1 MTPNS
6 QSNLP
11 LGNGATPLFAD
22 GFTGATAIENKWIV
36 LKGGTAGTK
45 NPGLTASSATAFPT
59 TPANGIPGFASTATD
74 TSGNGVLRLT
84 DNTAN
89 QAAAVIYNQNI
100 FSKAGI
106 SIEFDYFAYGGTAVN
121 GEKGDGLSF
130 FLINGTETA
139 PTSGAYGGSL
149 GYAQRDVVGE
159 TPVAGAKGGYLG
171 VGFDSFGNFANG
183 TAGGGEG
190 RVGGPGATPDAVTV
204 RGSEST
210 QYKYLT
216 TSGNIGNGGIDNAD
230 PAATPANRATSS
242 RRVQIVL
249 DATGKLNVRFDFN
262 KDGDFADVGETVINN
277 YDTIATGG
285 NSALPD
291 AVKFGFAAST
301 GGATNYHE
309 IRNLSISSVA
319 DLFTGG
325 GGTVNYTAGTAAVPI
340 APSLTVNPIIL
351 PTGATTF
358 AGATV
363 GITSTTYKTGQD
375 FLTVGPVTNN
385 TPAVSGAFAGTSLTW
400 VFSPATGVLTISGAG
415 TPTQYQAAIA
425 QVSYYNNAGAAAIVT
440 DRTAQYTLTGIAGN
454 PSTTSIIK
462 VAAGNTVAK
471 RPEILFQDSAT
482 GEVAF
487 WAVDSTG
494 VLTGAKFLTLGS
506 TFGTASG
513 TRLRVAP
520 GWKVID
526 TGDVDGD
533 GVADILWYSSNT
545 QEVAIHFMTNEG
557 QLKAAGFITSGGNN
571 IKVNASEQW
580 TPVGLADV
588 TGDGKLDINWRAAAS
603 DQIAYWQTAGT
614 TNTALTGGG
623 FLQNTAGTADFKV
636 GNNARG
642 VKMGDFDGDGKIDM
656 LLSNGTVVTYGAFT
670 AAVTGTAAKLVAKA
684 LVTLPSNG
692 DASLVARAVGD
703 YNGDNTTDIV
713 FESTTSDK
721 EVLQYLNSTTAAKSL
736 PPTGTPTA
744 WNIGASK
751 DFSGDL
757 TPDLV
762 WHNSVSGETAIW
774 AIDKLT
780 GNLITTGGVTAFV
793 TFNSAIIKTGST
805 WEVVGADDFGS
816 VTLV

>member
-22 GFTGATAIENKWIV
+22 PFTGATAIENKWIV
-36 LKGGTAGTK
+36 LKGSAAGTK
-45 NPGLTASSATAFPT
+45 NPGLTAGTSTTLPT
-59 TPANGIPGFASTATD
+59 VPAGGLPGFGGTAD
-74 TSGNGVLRLT
+74 TAGQGVLRLT

-89 QAAAVIYNQNI
+89 QAAAVIYNQDI
-100 FSKAGI
+100 FSKAGV
-106 SIEFDYFAYGGTAVN
+106 SIEFDYYQYGGTGN
-121 GEKGDGLSF
+121 GDGLSF
-130 FLINGTETA
+130 FLIDGTTA
-139 PTSGAYGGSL
+139 TPTAGGFGGSL
-149 GYAQRDVVGE
+149 GYANGNGQ
-159 TPVAGAKGGYLG
+159 AGAAGGYLG
-171 VGFDSFGNFANG
+171 VGFDAFGNFSAN
-183 TAGGGEG
+183 TED
-190 RVGGPGATPDAVTV
+190 RVGGSATPSPDTVAV
-204 RGSEST
+204 RGSVTNDPATS
-210 QYKYLT
+210 YKFLT
-216 TSGNIGNGGIDNAD
+216 KSAAIAGGIDNN
-230 PAATPANRATSS
+230 AAGATRNEASR
-242 RRVQIVL
+242 RRVQIEL
-249 DATGKLNVRFDFN
+249 SGTGVLNVRFDLN
-262 KDGDFADVGETVINN
+262 KDGDFIDAGETVITD
-277 YDTIATGG
+277 YDTITTGG
-285 NSALPD
+285 NAALPTS
-291 AVKFGFAAST
+291 VKFGFSAST
-301 GGATNYHE
+301 GGATNFHE
-309 IRNLSISSVA
+309 ISNLKISSVA
-319 DLFTGG
+319 DLFSGG
-325 GGTVNYTAGTAAVPI
+325 GGTVNYIANTAPI
-340 APSLTVNPIIL
+340 AIASGLTINTVVGSN
-351 PTGATTF
+351 F
-358 AGATV
+358 NGATV
-363 GITSTTYKTGQD
+363 GITTTTYKTGQD

-385 TPAVSGAFAGTSLTW
+385 APATSGTFSNGLTW
-400 VFSPATGVLTISGAG
+400 TFNAGTGVLTVAGSG
-415 TPTQYQAAIA
+415 TPAQYQAALA

-440 DRTAQYTLTGIAGN
+440 DRTAQYTLTGVAGN

-506 TFGTASG
+506 TFGTSVG
-513 TRLRVAP
+513 TRIKVAP

-557 QLKAAGFITSGGNN
+557 QLKAAGFITAGGNN
-571 IKVNASEQW
+571 IKVNANEQW
-580 TPVGLADV
+580 NPVGLADV
-588 TGDGKLDINWRAAAS
+588 TGDGKLDINWRAAGS

-614 TNTALTGGG
+614 TSTALTGGG
-623 FLQNTAGTADFKV
+623 FLQNAAGTADFKV

-670 AAVTGTAAKLVAKA
+670 AATTGTAAKLVAKA

-721 EVLQYLNSTTAAKSL
+721 EVLQYINSTTAAKSL

-751 DFSGDL
+751 DFSGDV

-793 TFNSAIIKTGST
+793 TFNSNILKTSST

>member
-1 MTPNS
+1 MTPS

-22 GFTGATAIENKWIV
+22 PFTGATAIENKWIV

-106 SIEFDYFAYGGTAVN
+106 SIEFDYFAYGGTEVN

-130 FLINGTETA
+130 FLINGSETA

-171 VGFDSFGNFANG
+171 VGFDSFGNFAN
-183 TAGGGEG
+183 ANEG
-190 RVGGPGATPDAVTV
+190 RVGGPGATVDAVTI

-210 QYKYLT
+210 QYKFLT
-216 TSGNIGNGGIDNAD
+216 TSGNIQNGGIDNAD
-230 PAATPANRATSS
+230 PTATPANRATSS

-262 KDGDFADVGETVINN
+262 KDGDFADAGETVISD
-277 YDTIATGG
+277 YDTITTGG

-325 GGTVNYTAGTAAVPI
+325 GTSVNYTANTTPIVIASALTINSVVVP
-340 APSLTVNPIIL
+340 T
-351 PTGATTF
+351 PTSTF
-358 AGATV
+358 NGATV
-363 GITSTTYKTGQD
+363 GITPATYKTGQD
-375 FLTVGPVTNN
+375 FLTVGPVTGN
-385 TPAVSGAFAGTSLTW
+385 TPAASGTFSNGLTW
-400 VFSPATGVLTISGAG
+400 AFNPTTGVLTVSGAG
-415 TPTQYQAAIA
+415 TPAQYQDALK
-425 QVSYYNNAGAAAIVT
+425 QVSYYNNAGASANIT
-440 DRTAQYTLTGIAGN
+440 DRTAQYTLTGIAGT
-454 PSTTSIIK
+454 PATTATIK
-462 VAAGNTVAK
+462 VAAGNAVAK

-487 WAVDSTG
+487 WAVDTTG
-494 VLTGAKFLTLGS
+494 VLTGAKFVTLGS
-506 TFGTASG
+506 NFGTAAG
-513 TRLRVAP
+513 TRLKVAP

-526 TGDVDGD
+526 TGDVDKD
-533 GVADILWYSSNT
+533 GIADILWYSSNT
-545 QEVAIHFMTNEG
+545 GEVALHYMTDEG
-557 QLKAAGFITSGGNN
+557 QIKAAGFVTSGGNS
-571 IKVNASEQW
+571 IKVDQTQQW
-580 TPVGLADV
+580 NPVGLADV
-588 TGDGKLDINWRAAAS
+588 TGDGVLDINWRAFGS
-603 DQIAYWQTAGT
+603 DQIAYWQVAGT
-614 TNTALTGGG
+614 TSTALTGGG
-623 FLQNTAGTADFKV
+623 ILQNTAGNADFKV
-636 GNNARG
+636 GDSSRG

-656 LLSNGTVVTYGAFT
+656 LLSNGKVVTYGAFT
-670 AAVTGTAAKLVAKA
+670 AAVTGTPAKLVAKG

-692 DASLVARAVGD
+692 DASLVTRAVGD
-703 YNGDNTTDIV
+703 YNGDGTTDIV
-713 FESTTSDK
+713 FESTTADK
-721 EVLQYLNSTTAAKSL
+721 GILQYVNSTTAVKSL
-736 PPTGTPTA
+736 VNTGTPTL

-751 DFSGDL
+751 DFSGDV

-762 WHNSVSGETAIW
+762 WHNSLSGETAIW

-793 TFNSAIIKTGST
+793 TFKPATGSNVILKTSPT
-805 WEVVGADDFGS
+805 WDVVGADDFGT
-816 VTLV
+816 VTFA